1 MELFKILRKVTF
13 QNIAYIQIN
22 FQGVK
27 DKRRLYNVSA
37 LLLENSW
44 KLTLTCFHHFIA
56 NLQWRFQLVLK
67 LSYWLE
73 DFPCTQFLVLFHI
86 ERTWTTVYLKLFLK
100 IYLNSPCY
108 CYFIIRTWRRS
119 HQKTFPGHLH
129 PLTSSVLREAPS
141 RLS

>member
-1 MELFKILRKVTF
+1 MLTFKSIFRGYF
-13 QNIAYIQIN
+13 
-22 FQGVK
+22 K

-56 NLQWRFQLVLK
+56 NLQWCFHLVLK

-73 DFPCTQFLVLFHI
+73 DVSCTQYLVLFHI

-100 IYLNSPCY
+100 IYLHSPCW
-108 CYFIIRTWRRS
+108 CFSIIRTWRRS
-119 HQKTFPGHLH
+119 QQKTFPWH
-129 PLTSSVLREAPS
+129 PLTSSVLREAPGW
-141 RLS
+141 LSSPSWGPI